1 MWGFRSNR
9 LAIAVPQ
16 PRTKERLPEEEGA
29 HDRHLGEEEEQRSY
43 SGCLDSKMDLKL
55 GLVLDLSWDSM

>member
-1 MWGFRSNR
+1 M
-9 LAIAVPQ
+9 PQ

-43 SGCLDSKMDLKL
+43 SGCLDSNMDLKL